1 MCHPG
6 CQSTVKT
13 SFNCQ
18 QRSYIYKLSNTFPQD
33 NGCERYFSTDFEI
46 LIACVQKI
54 RIWNRKENKHS
65 KFQFDGIELILKSL
79 WSQIGLLFWIVKW
92 SKVNLINQS
101 VRHNLRVNSSS
112 SKSALPFIWYFNGKK
127 IFQRKKLKIILKVF
141 FKQ

>member
-18 QRSYIYKLSNTFPQD
+18 QRSHIYKLSNTFPQD

-46 LIACVQKI
+46 LIACDQKI
-54 RIWNRKENKHS
+54 RIWNKHS

-79 WSQIGLLFWIVKW
+79 WSHRGLLFWIVKW

-112 SKSALPFIWYFNGKK
+112 SKSATPFIWYFTWKK
-127 IFQRKKLKIILKVF
+127 IFQRKKLKIILKIF
-141 FKQ
+141 F